1 MKETFYLFKRADGV
15 WIFGQNADCE
25 HRAGICKP
33 VPSTDRTNVSIIYFQ
48 DNDATPNIYDIPVI
62 NLLDKDGVPYA
73 DFAALKAGYAGFFLD
88 EDLGIATREE
98 DAVLSDTVDL
108 DSYGWIQPTLLAGT
122 IKYTTVAG
130 NVRTKAFDLKEVSLV
145 KVRRIWLTGTT
156 ANMGIVVYS

>member
-1 MKETFYLFKRADGV
+1 MKLYLFKRAADSK
-15 WIFGQNADCE
+15 WIFGSNIDCL
-25 HRAGICKP
+25 HDSGICRP
-33 VPSTDRTNVSIIYFQ
+33 VPSTDRSKLTIIY
-48 DNDATPNIYDIPVI
+48 NEKNEANPNIYDHPVV
-62 NLLDKDGVPYA
+62 NFLNEAGVAYA
-73 DFAALKAGYAGFFLD
+73 DFAALKAGCYGFFMG
-88 EDLGIATREE
+88 EDSGIAIREE
-98 DAVLSDTVDL
+98 DAELSDTVDL